1 LSLGQHD
8 MLPPV
13 TFLILLLTLLRRAVQ
28 GGLLIGLAFA
38 AALALGLLLRMAV
51 GVGVDQAAEFI
62 EPEILAIHCPLVA
75 VL

>member
-1 LSLGQHD
+1 

-13 TFLILLLTLLRRAVQ
+13 TFLILLLTLLRILRRRAVQ

-51 GVGVDQAAEFI
+51 GVRVDQAAEFI
-62 EPEILAIHCPLVA
+62 QPKILAIHCPLVA
-75 VL
+75 VF